1 MKKVISLFAML
12 SMLMSVFMFTSE
24 FGSMQVTASSK
35 NKGATFITNRF
46 IPVGYSRDGLPLTGG
61 RQFPWQ
67 ATANIRIWGNPNYPM
82 PHAALAV
89 DWDDTMNNIPAI
101 EGSTDVQP
109 VLWTEFFLSVQ
120 PLGPKSQLFDRWY
133 AILDSAGQL
142 WLDPDGT
149 FHDPRYNA
157 KADPRSYYY
166 EAGSCRTASNK
177 QYCVDP
183 ADRKSVV

>member
-1 MKKVISLFAML
+1 MRKLLSYVVVFSLLFSSFQLIPASL
-12 SMLMSVFMFTSE
+12 TS
-24 FGSMQVTASSK
+24 STAASK

-46 IPVGYSRDGLPLTGG
+46 IPVGNSRDGLPLTGG

-89 DWDDTMNNIPAI
+89 DWDDTMGNIPAI

-120 PLGPKSQLFDRWY
+120 PAGPKSQLYDRWY
-133 AILDSAGQL
+133 AILDSAGL
-142 WLDPDGT
+142 
-149 FHDPRYNA
+149 
-157 KADPRSYYY
+157 
-166 EAGSCRTASNK
+166 
-177 QYCVDP
+177 
-183 ADRKSVV
+183 